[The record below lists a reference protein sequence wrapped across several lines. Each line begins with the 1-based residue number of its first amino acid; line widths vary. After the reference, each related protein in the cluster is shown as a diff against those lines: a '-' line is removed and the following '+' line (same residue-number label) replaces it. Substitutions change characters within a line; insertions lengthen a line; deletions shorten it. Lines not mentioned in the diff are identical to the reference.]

1 MLTSRAKAHAIPQ
14 TRPEKLKK
22 SPAPLFHAAS
32 KDARQ
37 GLRAAY
43 GLFLA
48 AFREAAERLKA
59 GDRLGSAPQIGQLA
73 TWESCGRRSGEDE
86 GVGSSDFLLHSHG
99 TYSARSAVRCMP
111 LFGCGVLMTPSSHI
125 SAASESALYG

>member
-1 MLTSRAKAHAIPQ
+1 VAGLVREIESDAAAERKLTGREPLGSEAVLSQHPQ

-37 GLRAAY
+37 GLRTAY

-59 GDRLGSAPQIGQLA
+59 RDRLARFPN
-73 TWESCGRRSGEDE
+73 SCFPPALPF
-86 GVGSSDFLLHSHG
+86 VGLP
-99 TYSARSAVRCMP
+99 A
-111 LFGCGVLMTPSSHI
+111 
-125 SAASESALYG
+125 AASL